1 MPRPKTPW
9 TTGTVALV
17 GSAESLLWS
26 SFGPDIDRCD
36 HVIRINQG
44 AFAELDA
51 TSTGTKTDW
60 VFLTLTGRGTL
71 ERLGFLRRAR
81 KVSRGIALMSPLRRR
96 VAKVDLGYFF
106 PHYPTAW
113 FEELEAR
120 LGARPSS
127 GAMALDYLLR
137 TMENTEEL
145 HLYGFDF
152 FVTPDIAHG
161 RNNVPKHKPDAERAY
176 FFDVV
181 DATRFHSSPT
191 APPAGKTARKTA
203 GQTDEEATSQ

>member
-1 MPRPKTPW
+1 MFRRKTPW

-26 SFGPDIDRCD
+26 SHGPEIDRCD

-44 AFAELDA
+44 AFAALDA
-51 TSTGTKTDW
+51 ASTGKKTDW
-60 VFLTLTGRGTL
+60 VFLTLTGSGTL
-71 ERLGFLRRAR
+71 ERLGFLWRAR
-81 KVSRGIALMSPLRRR
+81 KVSKGVALMSPLRRR
-96 VAKVDLGYFF
+96 VARVDLGWFF
-106 PHYPTAW
+106 PHYPAEW
-113 FEELEAR
+113 FSQLEAR

-137 TMENTEEL
+137 TMDNPDQL

-161 RNNVPKHKPDAERAY
+161 RNNIPHHKPDAERAY
-176 FFDVV
+176 FFEVIDPE
-181 DATRFHSSPT
+181 RFHSSPT
-191 APPAGKTARKTA
+191 RAPGAPSAT
-203 GQTDEEATSQ
+203 EELS